1 MRFCVRESKATT
13 TKVNSVRQLS
23 ILSLLLVLAG
33 CGGPGGSEVKG
44 TVKFNDGAP
53 LSKGTVVLS
62 NEQNSYRG
70 VVTSEGN
77 YVVSAVASGTYK
89 VSIVGTTVSEEADYD
104 EMEWDQTKGEYVNAS
119 KKKPAAAELLAAKF
133 SDPNSSGLT
142 ITVPDGPYDLKVE
155 SP

>member
-1 MRFCVRESKATT
+1 M
-13 TKVNSVRQLS
+13 KVNSVRQLS
-23 ILSLLLVLAG
+23 TLILFIVLAG

-44 TVKFNDGAP
+44 TVKFSDGAP

-62 NEQNSYRG
+62 NDQHSYRG

-77 YVVSAVASGTYK
+77 YLVSAVAYGTYD
-89 VSIVGTTVSEEADYD
+89 VAIVGTTVSEEADYD
-104 EMEWDQTKGEYVNAS
+104 EMEWDQNKGEYVNAG

-133 SDPNSSGLT
+133 SDPKASGLKV
-142 ITVPDGPYDLKVE
+142 TVPSDAYDLKVE